1 MSNRRRANNR
11 GRSRANKTNLDD
23 LDGALSGMI
32 SRPDNNKNN
41 HHNVKLVVDPSE
53 ERRFTMHSSNTE
65 TTRSGSFFADS
76 LKGVTDPID
85 ISAGHATHTPDFE
98 KHQVNYSDTK
108 YIKP

>member
-32 SRPDNNKNN
+32 RPVE
-41 HHNVKLVVDPSE
+41 NVKMIVDPAE

-65 TTRSGSFFADS
+65 TTRSGNIFANS
-76 LKGVTDPID
+76 MSGEHID
-85 ISAGHATHTPDFE
+85 MAAAQATHSSDFE
-98 KHQVNYSDTK
+98 KHQVNYSATK

>member
-32 SRPDNNKNN
+32 LPVA
-41 HHNVKLVVDPSE
+41 NVKTVVDPAE
-53 ERRFTMHSSNTE
+53 ERRFTMHDSNTE
-65 TTRSGSFFADS
+65 ATRSGSIFADS
-76 LKGVTDPID
+76 MRGKETVDMSGFQ
-85 ISAGHATHTPDFE
+85 ATHTSDYE